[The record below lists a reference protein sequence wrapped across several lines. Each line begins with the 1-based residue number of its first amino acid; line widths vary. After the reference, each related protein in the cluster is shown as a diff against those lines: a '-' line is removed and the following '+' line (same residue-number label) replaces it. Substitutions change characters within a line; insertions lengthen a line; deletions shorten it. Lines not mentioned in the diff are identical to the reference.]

1 VERKKHSETRHAN
14 VSDISALC
22 ALASA
27 LASTRLA
34 LLIDDSSRRM
44 SRDRIPRDASPRA
57 IGPATRVV
65 NERSII
71 LKPRTSSAMTKTLNP
86 TVEHEL
92 SMDRTAGKSAAP
104 EANAAEAANEGNE
117 PSEAQ
122 ASAAALLDLT
132 PQQAGTQTLLRGLA
146 ILEAAAGGA
155 RDLRSI
161 GAALGTTR
169 STTHRLVSSL
179 VQARYLRQVGGGY
192 LLGPK
197 LIELGTIALEQMPLT
212 AVARP
217 HLQVLAEHTHDTIHL
232 GVRDGDDVLYIDKIP
247 GTRGLE
253 MRSRVGHRM
262 PLASTGIGKAMM
274 LDLPPETWSKLLEA
288 SHRVLAKVSFKP
300 DHQPDIDTFV
310 QRMTRYSQGG
320 FTFDLE
326 ENEAS
331 IRCVA
336 APVRD
341 ASGAIVAA
349 LSVASTIPYMPSERM
364 EELIPVVQREARA
377 ISQELGWR
385 VPQPATR
392 RIKR

>member
-1 VERKKHSETRHAN
+1 MQQEKQSETGHEN
-14 VSDISALC
+14 VSAI
-22 ALASA
+22 ALAFVLVPASA
-27 LASTRLA
+27 RPA
-34 LLIDDSSRRM
+34 LLIDETGLRRIRRAPQRALGRSSH
-44 SRDRIPRDASPRA
+44 
-57 IGPATRVV
+57 VV
-65 NERSII
+65 NESSVI
-71 LKPRTSSAMTKTLNP
+71 LKPRPSSAMSKTLNSTIDQELP
-86 TVEHEL
+86 MNRAASESNASDVEI
-92 SMDRTAGKSAAP
+92 P
-104 EANAAEAANEGNE
+104 EAPGASETN
-117 PSEAQ
+117 EAQ

-146 ILEAAAGGA
+146 ILEAAATGA

-217 HLQVLAEHTHDTIHL
+217 HLQVLADFSHDTIHL

-274 LDLPPETWSKLLEA
+274 LDLPPQTWSTLLEA

-300 DHQPDIDTFV
+300 DHQPDTDTFV

-349 LSVASTIPYMPSERM
+349 LSVASTIPYMPLERM

>member
-1 VERKKHSETRHAN
+1 
-14 VSDISALC
+14 
-22 ALASA
+22 
-27 LASTRLA
+27 
-34 LLIDDSSRRM
+34 
-44 SRDRIPRDASPRA
+44 
-57 IGPATRVV
+57 
-65 NERSII
+65 
-71 LKPRTSSAMTKTLNP
+71 MTKFQNP
-86 TVEHEL
+86 ET
-92 SMDRTAGKSAAP
+92 D
-104 EANAAEAANEGNE
+104 AAEAQAAHTSG
-117 PSEAQ
+117 PRVKPVG
-122 ASAAALLDLT
+122 ASAPKHAPDPDAIALPSALVDIT

-146 ILEAAAGGA
+146 ILEAAANGA
-155 RDLRSI
+155 RDLRSF

-179 VQARYLRQVGGGY
+179 VQARYLRQVQGGY

-217 HLQVLAEHTHDTIHL
+217 HLQALADHTHDTIHL

-274 LDLPPETWSKLLEA
+274 LDLESVAWKRLLEA
-288 SHRVLAKVSFKP
+288 SHRALAKTSFKP
-300 DHQPDIDTFV
+300 DNRPDFDTFN
-310 QRMTRYSQGG
+310 QRMTRYAQGG

-349 LSVASTIPYMPSERM
+349 LSVASTIPYMPHERM

-377 ISQELGWR
+377 ISEELGWR
-385 VPQPATR
+385 APQPAR

>member
-1 VERKKHSETRHAN
+1 
-14 VSDISALC
+14 
-22 ALASA
+22 
-27 LASTRLA
+27 
-34 LLIDDSSRRM
+34 
-44 SRDRIPRDASPRA
+44 
-57 IGPATRVV
+57 
-65 NERSII
+65 
-71 LKPRTSSAMTKTLNP
+71 MTKTLTP
-86 TVEHEL
+86 PVEHEL
-92 SMDRTAGKSAAP
+92 SMDRTAGQPAAR
-104 EANAAEAANEGNE
+104 EANAADAASDTSE
-117 PSEAQ
+117 PSDAQ

-274 LDLPPETWSKLLEA
+274 LDLPPETWKKLLEA
-288 SHRVLAKVSFKP
+288 SHRVLAKVSFRP
-300 DHQPDIDTFV
+300 DHQPDIDTFI

>member
-1 VERKKHSETRHAN
+1 VKRQKHSETSHAN
-14 VSDISALC
+14 VSDISATS

-27 LASTRLA
+27 LAFARLA
-34 LLIDDSSRRM
+34 LLIDDSSRRFT
-44 SRDRIPRDASPRA
+44 RDGSPRA
-57 IGPATRVV
+57 IGPVTRVV

-71 LKPRTSSAMTKTLNP
+71 LKPRNSSAMTKTLNP
-86 TVEHEL
+86 TIEQEL
-92 SMDRTAGKSAAP
+92 SMDRTAGNPAAP
-104 EANAAEAANEGNE
+104 QTKPADEANEANEPND
-117 PSEAQ
+117 AQ

-274 LDLPPETWSKLLEA
+274 LDLPPETWKKLLEA

-300 DHQPDIDTFV
+300 DHQPDIDTFI

-349 LSVASTIPYMPSERM
+349 LSVASTIPYMPSDRM

>member
-1 VERKKHSETRHAN
+1 
-14 VSDISALC
+14 
-22 ALASA
+22 
-27 LASTRLA
+27 
-34 LLIDDSSRRM
+34 
-44 SRDRIPRDASPRA
+44 
-57 IGPATRVV
+57 
-65 NERSII
+65 
-71 LKPRTSSAMTKTLNP
+71 
-86 TVEHEL
+86 
-92 SMDRTAGKSAAP
+92 
-104 EANAAEAANEGNE
+104 
-117 PSEAQ
+117 
-122 ASAAALLDLT
+122 
-132 PQQAGTQTLLRGLA
+132 
-146 ILEAAAGGA
+146 
-155 RDLRSI
+155 
-161 GAALGTTR
+161 
-169 STTHRLVSSL
+169 VSSL

-300 DHQPDIDTFV
+300 DHQPDIDTFI

-349 LSVASTIPYMPSERM
+349 LSVASTIPYMPSDRM

>member
-34 LLIDDSSRRM
+34 LLIDDSSRCM

-104 EANAAEAANEGNE
+104 EIDAANEANE

-385 VPQPATR
+385 VPQPTTR

>member
-1 VERKKHSETRHAN
+1 MNKPTN
-14 VSDISALC
+14 SDIDLDVADAVAPKAVDKANASANSRDPDSLALPSALVD
-22 ALASA
+22 
-27 LASTRLA
+27 
-34 LLIDDSSRRM
+34 I
-44 SRDRIPRDASPRA
+44 
-57 IGPATRVV
+57 
-65 NERSII
+65 
-71 LKPRTSSAMTKTLNP
+71 
-86 TVEHEL
+86 
-92 SMDRTAGKSAAP
+92 
-104 EANAAEAANEGNE
+104 
-117 PSEAQ
+117 
-122 ASAAALLDLT
+122 T

-146 ILEAAAGGA
+146 ILEAAANGA
-155 RDLRSI
+155 RDLRAF

-179 VQARYLRQVGGGY
+179 VQARYLRQVQGGY

-217 HLQVLAEHTHDTIHL
+217 HLEALAQHTHDTIHL

-274 LDLPPETWSKLLEA
+274 LDLPHELWKKLLES
-288 SHRVLAKVSFKP
+288 SHRALAGASFKP
-300 DHQPDIDTFV
+300 DHRPDIDTFL
-310 QRMTRYSQGG
+310 QRMTRYAQGG

-349 LSVASTIPYMPSERM
+349 LSVASTIPYMPHERM

-377 ISQELGWR
+377 ISEELGWR
-385 VPQPATR
+385 VPQPTTR

>member
-1 VERKKHSETRHAN
+1 
-14 VSDISALC
+14 
-22 ALASA
+22 
-27 LASTRLA
+27 
-34 LLIDDSSRRM
+34 
-44 SRDRIPRDASPRA
+44 
-57 IGPATRVV
+57 
-65 NERSII
+65 
-71 LKPRTSSAMTKTLNP
+71 
-86 TVEHEL
+86 
-92 SMDRTAGKSAAP
+92 
-104 EANAAEAANEGNE
+104 
-117 PSEAQ
+117 
-122 ASAAALLDLT
+122 
-132 PQQAGTQTLLRGLA
+132 
-146 ILEAAAGGA
+146 
-155 RDLRSI
+155 
-161 GAALGTTR
+161 
-169 STTHRLVSSL
+169 
-179 VQARYLRQVGGGY
+179 
-192 LLGPK
+192 
-197 LIELGTIALEQMPLT
+197 
-212 AVARP
+212 
-217 HLQVLAEHTHDTIHL
+217 
-232 GVRDGDDVLYIDKIP
+232 
-247 GTRGLE
+247 
-253 MRSRVGHRM
+253 VGHRM

-274 LDLPPETWSKLLEA
+274 LDLPPETWKKLLEA

-300 DHQPDIDTFV
+300 DHQPDIDTFI

>member
-1 VERKKHSETRHAN
+1 MNKP
-14 VSDISALC
+14 
-22 ALASA
+22 LAEHTEA
-27 LASTRLA
+27 PLHKPEQATQNGK
-34 LLIDDSSRRM
+34 
-44 SRDRIPRDASPRA
+44 RDAQSTP
-57 IGPATRVV
+57 
-65 NERSII
+65 
-71 LKPRTSSAMTKTLNP
+71 SAVDGIAL
-86 TVEHEL
+86 
-92 SMDRTAGKSAAP
+92 
-104 EANAAEAANEGNE
+104 
-117 PSEAQ
+117 PST
-122 ASAAALLDLT
+122 LLDIT

-146 ILEAAAGGA
+146 ILEAAASGA
-155 RDLRSI
+155 RDLRSF

-179 VQARYLRQVGGGY
+179 VQARYLRQVQGGY

-217 HLQVLAEHTHDTIHL
+217 HLERLAEATLDTIHL

-274 LDLPPETWSKLLEA
+274 LDLKPESWQSLFDA
-288 SHRVLAKVSFKP
+288 SRRALASVSFKP
-300 DHQPDIDTFV
+300 DNRPDAPTFL
-310 QRMTRYSQGG
+310 QRMATYSAGG
-320 FTFDLE
+320 FTLDLE

-341 ASGAIVAA
+341 ASGSIVAA
-349 LSVASTIPYMPSERM
+349 VSVASTIPYMPLERM
-364 EELIPVVQREARA
+364 DELVPVVQREARA
-377 ISQELGWR
+377 ISEELGWR
-385 VPQPATR
+385 APQTTR